1 MLFIKKN
8 YFHVGQAAGRRTP
21 LLFLATLSGLMLSQ
35 PALAAN
41 ITVASPVNGTTVP
54 SPVWVRAHNI
64 GCNGLAPTAFGY
76 SVDNSSTLIRGVN
89 VNDVD
94 TTTAMAAGTHTIH
107 YKAWTSSGVCPVVS
121 TTFKVAGG
129 SSSGGSTSGGSTS
142 GGSASSGSGGA
153 VYALPSYAIPSASL
167 DDIGG
172 WGAEHDAGT
181 SGSSKGSMVYPAS
194 ASSYDHA
201 RKFYMTYSNHGGER
215 WHVSFGSNGTAAH
228 FVFDTYIYVVNPSQV
243 QNLELD
249 LNQVLSSGETIILGT
264 QCSSISKTWEYV
276 VVSGGKPH
284 WKASNIGCNPL
295 SWAPNTWHHVQI
307 GFHRSGSTVVH
318 DWVNLD
324 GSHKVFSNATG
335 AAGLWLGWGKGN
347 LSVNYQIDGESKGS
361 GSVTSYVHKMTI
373 YHW

>member
-1 MLFIKKN
+1 MLFIKRN
-8 YFHVGQAAGRRTP
+8 CSHVGQSAGRTP

-94 TTTAMAAGTHTIH
+94 TTTALAAGTHTIH

-142 GGSASSGSGGA
+142 SGGSSGA
-153 VYALPSYAIPSASL
+153 VYALPSAAVPSASL

-181 SGSSKGSMVYPAS
+181 PGSSKGSMVYPAS
-194 ASSYDHA
+194 ASPYDHA

-215 WHVSFGSNGTAAH
+215 WHVSFGNNGSAAH
-228 FVFDTYIYVVNPSQV
+228 FAFDTYIYVANPSQV

-276 VVSGGKPH
+276 VVSGNKPH

-295 SWAPNTWHHVQI
+295 TWSTGWHHVQI

-324 GSHKVFSNATG
+324 GSHKTFSNATG